1 MEQQNVEVLWND
13 RLTPSCYK
21 VGLRA
26 PDSFLTA
33 IPGQFIMLR
42 LDDQMDPLLRR
53 PFSIH
58 QLILRDGVF
67 KGIELLYKVVGT
79 ATQKFTQ
86 LQSGDRVDILGPLGN
101 GFYIAEHVQRVF
113 IVAGGIGVA
122 PIPFLISHL
131 LDKSIDRSQCKV
143 FIGGKSKVDL
153 LCSDDFDSLGI
164 SVRTT
169 TDDGSFG
176 DQCLVTDPV
185 EIEISD
191 SKPDVIYACG
201 PMQMLSCIVGIAEK
215 HGIEC
220 QVSIETMMACGMG
233 ACLGCAVESRKDPDR
248 YLHACSDGPV
258 FDANTLNI

>member
-1 MEQQNVEVLWND
+1 
-13 RLTPSCYK
+13 
-21 VGLRA
+21 
-26 PDSFLTA
+26 
-33 IPGQFIMLR
+33 
-42 LDDQMDPLLRR
+42 
-53 PFSIH
+53 
-58 QLILRDGVF
+58 
-67 KGIELLYKVVGT
+67 
-79 ATQKFTQ
+79 
-86 LQSGDRVDILGPLGN
+86 
-101 GFYIAEHVQRVF
+101 VF